1 MVAYSVLT
9 LCLGSEGV
17 VHPSTVASNYDV
29 VDITSIMTVAVIGTS
44 LVARRR
50 EGVVCRQTSAL

>member
-1 MVAYSVLT
+1 MAACSGLT

-17 VHPSTVASNYDV
+17 GHPSTVASNYAA
-29 VDITSIMTVAVIGTS
+29 VDMASILNVEVIRTS

-50 EGVVCRQTSAL
+50 